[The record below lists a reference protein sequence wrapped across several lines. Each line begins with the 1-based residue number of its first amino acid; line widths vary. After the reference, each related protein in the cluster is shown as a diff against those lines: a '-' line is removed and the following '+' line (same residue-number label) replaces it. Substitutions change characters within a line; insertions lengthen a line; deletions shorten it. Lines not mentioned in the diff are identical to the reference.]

1 MRRARQNTLE
11 RRKIPRPLLKVAILL
26 LLLVIVTLNSFVIW
40 IFGHVA
46 LQCPNKKDMVMKAND
61 VVEID
66 GEDEEEKMSPLEN
79 TDNIYVEY
87 LVERGELVVRRA
99 LNIHVKVDD
108 LDGQRKN
115 VFHEMSCS

>member
-1 MRRARQNTLE
+1 
-11 RRKIPRPLLKVAILL
+11 
-26 LLLVIVTLNSFVIW
+26 
-40 IFGHVA
+40 
-46 LQCPNKKDMVMKAND
+46 MVMKANNQ
-61 VVEID
+61 VEID

-79 TDNIYVEY
+79 TDNICVEY